1 MKLVDRFNAPGQASA
16 KNKKQLCIRQLKV
29 VESSIF
35 SCLKIKLKVQ
45 QIQTLNKQRNR

>member
-16 KNKKQLCIRQLKV
+16 KNKSQLCIRQLKV

-35 SCLKIKLKVQ
+35 VKNAVQIVTIKLQ
-45 QIQTLNKQRNR
+45 MQTR